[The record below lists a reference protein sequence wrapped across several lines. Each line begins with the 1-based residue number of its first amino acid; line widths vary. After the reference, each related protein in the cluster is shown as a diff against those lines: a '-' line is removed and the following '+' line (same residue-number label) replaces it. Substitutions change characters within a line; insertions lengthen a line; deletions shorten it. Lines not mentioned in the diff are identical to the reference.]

1 MHALQDNDTTTGDG
15 ETIAGRWFDRSAMRY
30 TTVLFDLDGTLTDPY
45 EGITRCVEYALSCQ
59 GIEVADRRH
68 LAGFIGPPLKAAFC
82 EHYGLSDAEAGRA
95 VEDYRVRFG
104 DVGMYENTV
113 YSGIVDVLAQLRAS
127 GRQLFVATSKPW
139 FYARQIVAHFGL
151 DGYFGKVYGSELDGK
166 RTEKSVLIAH
176 VLREEGLRPE
186 QTLMI
191 GDRRF
196 DVLGARHNGVPAAAV
211 SYGYG
216 GRQELL
222 DAQPDHLFDSPN
234 DIARCLLAEPA
245 ASVHTQQYGGVLR

>member
-1 MHALQDNDTTTGDG
+1 
-15 ETIAGRWFDRSAMRY
+15 MRY
-30 TTVLFDLDGTLTDPY
+30 TTLLFDLDGTLTDPY
-45 EGITRCVEYALSCQ
+45 EGITRCVQYALSCQ
-59 GIEVADRRH
+59 GIAVADRRQ
-68 LAGFIGPPLKAAFC
+68 LAAFIGPPLKAAFR
-82 EHYGLSDAEAGRA
+82 EHYALSDADADRA
-95 VEDYRVRFG
+95 VQDYRVRFG

-113 YSGIVDVLAQLRAS
+113 YDGIVDLLEQLRAS

-139 FYARQIVAHFGL
+139 FYARQIVEHFGL
-151 DGYFGKVYGSELDGK
+151 DEYFGQVYGSELDGK

-186 QTLMI
+186 ETLMI

-216 GRQELL
+216 CIEELVE
-222 DAQPDHLFDSPN
+222 AGPDHVFDTPN
-234 DIARCLLAEPA
+234 DIARCLLADTAPA
-245 ASVHTQQYGGVLR
+245 TRQYGGVLR